1 MNCQCL
7 DDWNRLEYTTWFHF
21 VVPFTGRFLFHLVS
35 MGKCHQQTSSS
46 APVPTWSLSLRWD
59 LDGLPLQEAYNQI
72 QRFWMKLVKYSSINC
87 VLWFMFRMICAW
99 QRTEEHRSGWNLYIY
114 FRVDVPHSCSFL
126 LFTCLLQPGRQNF
139 PRQKRTSKAKILRKS
154 KVATLGCRS
163 IRHQCPTFQNLA
175 RSAFG
180 DWHVV
185 RKKAFLGGSCD
196 IHFQPQQRWW
206 WGNLH
211 TSQVQTGLVLLDVA

>member
-114 FRVDVPHSCSFL
+114 SELSCRRASFVQLPLVHVPL
-126 LFTCLLQPGRQNF
+126 ATW
-139 PRQKRTSKAKILRKS
+139 KAKLSTAKKDIKS
-154 KVATLGCRS
+154 EDPSQIQGRY
-163 IRHQCPTFQNLA
+163 A
-175 RSAFG
+175 RM
-180 DWHVV
+180 
-185 RKKAFLGGSCD
+185 
-196 IHFQPQQRWW
+196 
-206 WGNLH
+206 
-211 TSQVQTGLVLLDVA
+211 